1 MKNYARCIHRCC
13 GKDADMIPGAGAAGG
28 VGAALMAFLDARL
41 QPGISLVLEAIQYT
55 QHLKYAA
62 LAIVGEG
69 KLDSQSLNGKA
80 PVGAAKV
87 AQMMGV
93 PVIAIAGY
101 IDDQLDL
108 NELRQCGIEA
118 CFSVVN
124 GPCDLPTALSQGEN
138 NLIRL
143 GENLAGYFRAILS

>member
-1 MKNYARCIHRCC
+1 MQSAR
-13 GKDADMIPGAGAAGG
+13 
-28 VGAALMAFLDARL
+28 
-41 QPGISLVLEAIQYT
+41 S
-55 QHLKYAA
+55 
-62 LAIVGEG
+62 
-69 KLDSQSLNGKA
+69 
-80 PVGAAKV
+80 AAKV

-124 GPCDLPTALSQGEN
+124 G
-138 NLIRL
+138 
-143 GENLAGYFRAILS
+143 LAIYRPR